1 MPSFADLGC
10 FVYAPSCCARS
21 IGEYGPSR
29 VKMETLLPP
38 GPALAAV
45 LRTTTLGSLRST
57 GDHDV
62 IVVGGGAAGGL
73 AALLLAEAGLRVLV
87 LEAGRPPTPSGAP
100 LRRSVGNLVRRLSSP
115 DGLKLLPPAL
125 IPKTRAALKLLGR
138 WRQPVQSRRRA
149 SPWSPVLSPG
159 SMRFF
164 TIRRH
169 EFSMAAASG

>member
-1 MPSFADLGC
+1 
-10 FVYAPSCCARS
+10 
-21 IGEYGPSR
+21 
-29 VKMETLLPP
+29 METLLPP

-57 GDHDV
+57 CDHDV

-73 AALLLAEAGLRVLV
+73 AALLLAETGLRVLV

-138 WRQPVQSRRRA
+138 WRQPVQSRCYAWELAPEAFVDARELPYLTPPARPSLWLRARLLCARAAAPVHGDRANRRA
-149 SPWSPVLSPG
+149 PCA
-159 SMRFF
+159 F
-164 TIRRH
+164 
-169 EFSMAAASG
+169 